1 MDERDV
7 NQRFMNFL
15 EERKISQSSIASLL
29 NVTKQRVQQWK
40 TMDKQITLKYLMK
53 FCEAY
58 PELNVRWLMTGEGEM
73 LSKEV
78 SSTIE
83 GNISEPEKKYCS
95 GCGQKIEKIN
105 LLESN
110 MRTMEITI
118 NTLNNL
124 VEEKQKVINLL
135 EGKISPGVAN
145 CG

>member
-40 TMDKQITLKYLMK
+40 TMDKQITLKYLMR

-58 PELNVRWLMTGEGEM
+58 PELNTRWLLTGEGEM
-73 LSKEV
+73 IQKAGPQAKKKEGERLNV
-78 SSTIE
+78 EES
-83 GNISEPEKKYCS
+83 GDKYCS
-95 GCGQKIEKIN
+95 RCSEKAEKIQ
-105 LLESN
+105 LLENNIKVLSDL
-110 MRTMEITI
+110 I
-118 NTLNNL
+118 N
-124 VEEKQKVINLL
+124 EKQKVINLL
-135 EGKISPGVAN
+135 EGKHDKAN